1 MNRRQ
6 FTQTALAAGLAPLAP
21 SVSMARAAPA
31 VKPVTYAWASMIARA
46 QNGVSA
52 DYLMRQL
59 GVSADVAGQLYSRLL
74 TDGVIRMQSAAGVAR
89 AVKPLQIPGLSSGAG
104 SNVASVSLKDVAR
117 KIDEVTDRLV
127 EDPRDDETETLDT
140 NDQIQ
145 D

>member
-1 MNRRQ
+1 
-6 FTQTALAAGLAPLAP
+6 
-21 SVSMARAAPA
+21 MARAAPA